1 MAPLKVLIVNKDATL
16 TAYQIKEYSEDKL
29 FKKCG
34 FKSVNGFKCFTTWC
48 IEVEGTKYGVKLYG
62 KETGKPMTEN
72 KYEFPP
78 PVDTTLLFGNGLLVG
93 FRQNDETFD
102 MEPTDLTEA
111 KWKKFE
117 EELFGGFEDL
127 TAPSDGDESDE
138 DELLN
143 VSPSKKTKSGY
154 LKDSFVVETSDEEN
168 CIEEEE
174 ETVPKAEPKTK
185 AKTKADAKTKK
196 GKKDKDDSTSVK
208 NAIKKEKEKERAKTK
223 TSTKKEIKDPQEK
236 NDNLLMEEEYIY

>member
-1 MAPLKVLIVNKDATL
+1 MGPLKVLIVNKDASL

-48 IEVEGTKYGVKLYG
+48 VEVEGTKYGVKLYG

-78 PVDTTLLFGNGLLVG
+78 PVDTTLLFGNALLVG

-102 MEPTDLTEA
+102 MEPTDLTES

-154 LKDSFVVETSDEEN
+154 LKDSFVVETSDEDCCED
-168 CIEEEE
+168 EV
-174 ETVPKAEPKTK
+174 VPKVEPKS
-185 AKTKADAKTKK
+185 KTKADTKTKK
-196 GKKDKDDSTSVK
+196 SKKDKDDTTSVK
-208 NAIKKEKEKERAKTK
+208 NAIKKEKEKTKLVKT
-223 TSTKKEIKDPQEK
+223 TTKKESKEPKEK